1 LLPLLA
7 FALLLEVE
15 SVIQVCTA
23 AAYSVII
30 GETHYY
36 RIAFNQRMGFVR
48 AEDVDMLACG
58 E

>member
-1 LLPLLA
+1 MASAPPA
-7 FALLLEVE
+7 PPYTENRADA
-15 SVIQVCTA
+15 S
-23 AAYSVII
+23 YSVII

-48 AEDVDMLACG
+48 AEDVETLACG